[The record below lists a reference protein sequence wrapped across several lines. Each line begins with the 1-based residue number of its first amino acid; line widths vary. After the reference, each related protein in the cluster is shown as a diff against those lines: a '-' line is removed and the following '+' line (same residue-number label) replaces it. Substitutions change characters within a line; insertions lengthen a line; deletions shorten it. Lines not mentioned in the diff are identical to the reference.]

1 MCTRQCP
8 PQHRQ
13 ELCAAHGP
21 NVAQLGTVSVVK
33 HAHLRPE
40 RLLSQ
45 RLLVARLQ
53 SGGVGACAH
62 AHVYCMHTCVLWCVH
77 VYACMC
83 VVRVCACTYSTY
95 WYAVGDNTLYA
106 HSQQCLHTLP
116 TTQRLPSNLTCT
128 TTTHL
133 RMSCGAHQ
141 ALAMRSEFR
150 RRGF

>member
-8 PQHRQ
+8 PQHCQ

-21 NVAQLGTVSVVK
+21 NVAQLGTVSVVE
-33 HAHLRPE
+33 HAHLRPG

-53 SGGVGACAH
+53 PGGVGVCAH
-62 AHVYCMHTCVLWCVH
+62 THVYCTHAN
-77 VYACMC
+77 VYARKCGVRIHACM
-83 VVRVCACTYSTY
+83 YSTY
-95 WYAVGDNTLYA
+95 MCALGDNTLHA
-106 HSQQCLHTLP
+106 HSQQYLHTLP
-116 TTQRLPSNLTCT
+116 TTQRLPSNLTYT

>member
-1 MCTRQCP
+1 MCTRQRL
-8 PQHRQ
+8 PQHCQ

-21 NVAQLGTVSVVK
+21 NVAQLGTVSIVE
-33 HAHLRPE
+33 HAHLRPG

-53 SGGVGACAH
+53 PGGVCVCAH
-62 AHVYCMHTCVLWCVH
+62 THTSVLH
-77 VYACMC
+77 ACMC
-83 VVRVCACTYSTY
+83 VLVYVWCACACTYSTY
-95 WYAVGDNTLYA
+95 LCALGDNTLYT
-106 HSQQCLHTLP
+106 HSQQYLHTLP
-116 TTQRLPSNLTCT
+116 TTQRLPSNLTYT